1 MIFLEHIYK
10 SYGRGSKAKQVL
22 RNASFVIES
31 SSNSA
36 GILGAKKSGKTTI
49 INIISGLAVPD
60 SGRVVRSAR
69 VSWPLSW
76 RGFGGRMT
84 GEEFISIIARM
95 YRFGRR
101 DLLRFTAEAS
111 DLRSKLY
118 EPMQAYTAEEKD
130 RLMQAVAMGLDFE
143 VYLIDE
149 HVPEVGKQHQS
160 RYHSLWEETFRRSR
174 VVAVSTKPAAVG
186 RYCQS
191 AHVLSEGRISEALSL
206 AEAKSALEATI
217 QKQGDPP

>member
-1 MIFLEHIYK
+1 VIFLEHIHK
-10 SYGRGSKAKQVL
+10 SYGRGPRAKKVL
-22 RNASFVIES
+22 KNASFVIEGS
-31 SSNSA
+31 SKSA

-49 INIISGLAVPD
+49 VNIISGIAVPD
-60 SGRVVRSAR
+60 SGRVVRKAR

-76 RGFGGRMT
+76 RGFGGQMT

-95 YRFGRR
+95 YRFGRWG
-101 DLLRFTAEAS
+101 LLRFTAEAS

-130 RLMQAVAMGLDFE
+130 RLMQAAAIGLDFE

-149 HVPEVGKQHQS
+149 HVPEVGKQHQP
-160 RYHSLWEETFRRSR
+160 RYHFLWEETFRKSR
-174 VVAVSTKPAAVG
+174 VVAVSAKPAVLS

-191 AHVLSEGRISEALSL
+191 AHVLSEGRISEALPL
-206 AEAKSALEATI
+206 EQAESALEATT
-217 QKQGDPP
+217 QKQGAPL